1 VVRDWPVEMIE
12 IVYWVR
18 PSLGNGSRTGRVY
31 LPKIVQ
37 EDIGGVASV
46 IPGNL
51 IGVII
56 AGTARDVL

>member
-1 VVRDWPVEMIE
+1 MRSWLVGMIE
-12 IVYWVR
+12 IVYWTR
-18 PSLGNGSRTGRVY
+18 PSLGNGSRLGRVY
-31 LPKIVQ
+31 LRKTVQ

-56 AGTARDVL
+56 AGTAKGVL